1 MSMEEDRGFLV
12 LLREALCCNSK
23 RERTR
28 GLDLI
33 APGSLDIMR
42 AAVCFALESAIVG
55 RGVAG
60 RRLVRNRS
68 QRTEN
73 YRPDGCLMGLKDHL
87 FGQFRF
93 SFMVMVI
100 WCC

>member
-1 MSMEEDRGFLV
+1 MEEDRELLV
-12 LLREALCCNSK
+12 LLREALFFNSK
-23 RERTR
+23 RETTR

-33 APGSLDIMR
+33 APGSLDIIR

-60 RRLVRNRS
+60 RRSLRDRS
-68 QRTEN
+68 HWAGYCRA
-73 YRPDGCLMGLKDHL
+73 DGVLMELTDHL
-87 FGQFRF
+87 FGQFQF
-93 SFMVMVI
+93 SFIVMVI